1 MDNIQ
6 PLITAKPVQVDGV
19 KITAKPPQ
27 ENAVKIETSQK
38 AMVARVELNQL
49 APFKE
54 AAELRAETHL
64 AREEAT
70 KNIETIRERL
80 TEISASLNEDMDIR
94 SKNLSF
100 SIDKDTDRMVVTV
113 TDKESG
119 KVIKKIPSEAVLKVA
134 HSMTTLK
141 GILYD
146 DK

>member
-1 MDNIQ
+1 MENNGIDPVLGALRPSKEVR
-6 PLITAKPVQVDGV
+6 PLKEPQGTLVIKSHIAEITK
-19 KITAKPPQ
+19 
-27 ENAVKIETSQK
+27 ETVAEKLRFK
-38 AMVARVELNQL
+38 AEER
-49 APFKE
+49 
-54 AAELRAETHL
+54 RAEGG
-64 AREEAT
+64 
-70 KNIETIRERL
+70 KNLDMIQERL
-80 TEISASLNEDMDIR
+80 VEISASLNEDMDIR

-100 SIDKDTDRMVVTV
+100 SVDKDTDRMVVTV